1 LLHEAV
7 GHGLEGD
14 FNRKGSSAFAGRLGQ
29 RVAAPGVT
37 VVDDGTLM
45 GRRGSLSADDEGTPP
60 AATVLIDDGILVGY
74 LQDRHNGRLM
84 GQPSTGNG
92 RRQSFAHL
100 PIPRMTN
107 TFMRGGDV
115 DPQEILASV
124 DDGLYAVQFSGGQV
138 DITSGK
144 FVFAASEAYRIRAG
158 KLAEPVRDATLIGD
172 GPDCLTK
179 VTLVGNDLALDLG
192 IGTCSKGGQ
201 MVPVGVG
208 LPTVKLSALT
218 VGGTG
223 G

>member
-1 LLHEAV
+1 
-7 GHGLEGD
+7 
-14 FNRKGSSAFAGRLGQ
+14 
-29 RVAAPGVT
+29 
-37 VVDDGTLM
+37 
-45 GRRGSLSADDEGTPP
+45 
-60 AATVLIDDGILVGY
+60 
-74 LQDRHNGRLM
+74 
-84 GQPSTGNG
+84 
-92 RRQSFAHL
+92 
-100 PIPRMTN
+100 
-107 TFMRGGDV
+107 
-115 DPQEILASV
+115 
-124 DDGLYAVQFSGGQV
+124 